1 MGNRAGEAEDRRRSD
16 PSLEAVSSEGTGAL
30 RLGRGSLAA
39 LLDGM
44 PVGVVIG
51 TRDRRAVLWNEN
63 MEMFLSAV
71 DAEHITKLGHG
82 QTIGCRPLWSC
93 GPPSGCARCQL
104 SKILLETFEAGGTV
118 RSSVEVRVGA
128 GGSRFKRRFRA
139 QGSLVRSDGEEM
151 AAVVVRDLDALLAD
165 VGPNVA
171 YGISRLIGQSPVL
184 EELKSTI
191 LDVAESRAPVL
202 ILGESGAGKELAARA
217 LHEHSNRHDELFV
230 PVNCGALPEGLLETE
245 LFGHVRGSFTGA
257 VRDRRGH
264 FQMAHRG
271 TIFLDEVAELSPAL
285 QVKLLRVLQDGTFTR
300 VGEETPT
307 TVDVRLL
314 AATNQDL
321 FRAMADGRFRPD
333 LYYRLAVVPLEVPPL
348 RDRREDIPMLARH
361 LLERIAAGGG
371 RIPPTIETCT
381 LQSLSTYDWPGNV
394 RELENALH
402 YAFILS
408 HGDPI
413 EARHLPGHIR
423 KSIERTYVAQPQGR
437 VTPAQVRD
445 ALTRSAGNRT
455 RAAELLGIS
464 RATLYRHLAR
474 LLDDEQDSH

>member
-1 MGNRAGEAEDRRRSD
+1 MAVRAGEAEDRRRSD
-16 PSLEAVSSEGTGAL
+16 PSAETPSPTGAGAL

-44 PVGVVIG
+44 PVGVAIG
-51 TRDRRAVLWNEN
+51 TRDGRAVLWNEN

-71 DAEHITKLGHG
+71 EAAHVTHLRHG
-82 QTIGCRPLWSC
+82 RTIGCQPLWSC

-104 SKILLETFEAGGTV
+104 SRILLETFETGGTV
-118 RSSVEVRVGA
+118 RSSVKVKIGA
-128 GGSRFKRRFRA
+128 EGSRFTRRFRA

-165 VGPNVA
+165 VGQDTA
-171 YGISRLIGQSPVL
+171 YGIGRLIGQSSVL

-191 LDVAESRAPVL
+191 LDVAETRAPVL

-217 LHEHSNRHDELFV
+217 LHEHSNRREELFV

-245 LFGHVRGSFTGA
+245 LFGHVKGSFTGA

-321 FRAMADGRFRPD
+321 CCAMEAGRFRPD

-348 RDRREDIPMLARH
+348 RDRREDIPVLARH
-361 LLERIAAGGG
+361 VLERIAAAGG
-371 RIPPTIETCT
+371 RIPPTIEDCT
-381 LQSLSTYDWPGNV
+381 LRSLSTYDWPGNV

-413 EARHLPGHIR
+413 QARHLPGHVR
-423 KSIERTYVAQPQGR
+423 KSIEQAHVAPRQGR
-437 VTPAQVRD
+437 VTSEQVRD
-445 ALTRSAGNRT
+445 ALTRSGGNRT
-455 RAAELLGIS
+455 RAARLLGIS
-464 RATLYRHLAR
+464 RATLYRHLAN
-474 LLDDEQDSH
+474 LLDGESQID

>member
-1 MGNRAGEAEDRRRSD
+1 M
-16 PSLEAVSSEGTGAL
+16 
-30 RLGRGSLAA
+30 
-39 LLDGM
+39 DGM
-44 PVGVVIG
+44 PVGVVIA

-63 MEMFLSAV
+63 MERFLSAV
-71 DAEHITKLGHG
+71 EAVHVTSLGHG
-82 QTIGCRPLWSC
+82 QAIGCEPLWSC

-104 SKILLETFEAGGTV
+104 SRILLQTFETGDTV
-118 RSSVEVRVGA
+118 RSSVEVKVGA
-128 GGSRFKRRFRA
+128 EGSRFMRRFRA
-139 QGSLVRSDGEEM
+139 QGSLVLSDGQEM
-151 AAVVVRDLDALLAD
+151 AAVVIRDLDALLAD
-165 VGPNVA
+165 IGQTAA
-171 YGISRLIGQSPVL
+171 YGIGRLTGRSPVM

-191 LDVAESRAPVL
+191 LEVAESRAPVL
-202 ILGESGAGKELAARA
+202 ILGESGVGKELAARA
-217 LHEHSNRHDELFV
+217 LHEHSNRREELFV

-264 FQMAHRG
+264 FQMAHHG
-271 TIFLDEVAELSPAL
+271 TIFLDEVAELPPAL

-314 AATNQDL
+314 AATNRDL
-321 FRAMADGRFRPD
+321 FCAMANGRFRPD

-348 RDRREDIPMLARH
+348 RDRLEDIPVLARH
-361 LLERIAAGGG
+361 VLERIATAGG
-371 RIPPTIETCT
+371 RIPPSIENCT
-381 LQSLSTYDWPGNV
+381 LESLQTYDWPGNV

-413 EARHLPGHIR
+413 QARHLPGHVR
-423 KSIERTYVAQPQGR
+423 KSIEKAYVTRPQGR
-437 VTPAQVRD
+437 VTPDQVRD

-455 RAAELLGIS
+455 RAAEMLGIS

-474 LLDDEQDSH
+474 LLDSEPDTE